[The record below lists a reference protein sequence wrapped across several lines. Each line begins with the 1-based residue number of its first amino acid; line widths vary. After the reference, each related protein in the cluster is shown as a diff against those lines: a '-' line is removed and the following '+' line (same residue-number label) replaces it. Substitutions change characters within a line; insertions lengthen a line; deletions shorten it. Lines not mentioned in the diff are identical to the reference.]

1 MWAGVSER
9 RPVTHGCKAKQP
21 VFYAAV
27 LGGGDRVFFFSPVLK
42 TLDEIG
48 FLENEIKIT

>member
-1 MWAGVSER
+1 MWVGVSER

-27 LGGGDRVFFFSPVLK
+27 LGGRERVFFSPVLK